1 MKKPSKNYSNYNKM
15 RNLIIAL
22 VLVGACLHAL
32 PSQAQQ
38 QDRGERIRALKV
50 AYITDKLQLTP
61 VESEKFW
68 PVYNQYETEQKRIRQ
83 KYKADLDLSI
93 MKDEDVER
101 SITDRFEMEEQLIK
115 LKRDYFQR
123 MKSFIAVRKI
133 AQLQRSE
140 QEFNRELLKR
150 IQEARNKR

>member
-61 VESEKFW
+61 EESEKFW

-140 QEFNRELLKR
+140 QELNRELLKR
-150 IQEARNKR
+150 IQEARFKN

>member
-61 VESEKFW
+61 EESEKFW

-150 IQEARNKR
+150 IQEARFKK

>member
-61 VESEKFW
+61 EESEKFW